1 MLIILY
7 VWILDIFLYSNTEI
21 FLIFFIFS
29 SFGIF
34 AYLVLVWS
42 RKYLEELI
50 VEENKGI
57 YTNLFIIREK
67 FTVLLSQVHF
77 KPSSLDYNF
86 YPVFFNILNNFFQI
100 LVNSEKIKFFY
111 KNYKR
116 WIKYVQVLL
125 INLYYSELRNL
136 RSLVSKEFNQLI
148 ESSNDQSS
156 ISKTTDPDKM
166 ILIHIENFAFLLTSQ
181 VTHMSLFELI
191 IENFRSFLSNL
202 GQKYMVFPS

>member
-1 MLIILY
+1 MLVILY

-29 SFGIF
+29 SFGVF

-67 FTVLLSQVHF
+67 FTFLLSYVHF
-77 KPSSLDYNF
+77 KPSSLDYNV
-86 YPVFFNILNNFFQI
+86 YPAFFNILNNFFQI
-100 LVNSEKIKFFY
+100 LINAEKVKFFY

-125 INLYYSELRNL
+125 INLYYFELKNL
-136 RSLVSKEFNQLI
+136 RYLVSKEFTQLI
-148 ESSNDQSS
+148 ESSNKQSS
-156 ISKTTDPDKM
+156 VSKTMDFDKM
-166 ILIHIENFAFLLTSQ
+166 ILIHI
-181 VTHMSLFELI
+181 I
-191 IENFRSFLSNL
+191 RP
-202 GQKYMVFPS
+202 GRPR

>member
-1 MLIILY
+1 MLLILY

-29 SFGIF
+29 SFGVF

-67 FTVLLSQVHF
+67 FTFLLSQVHF
-77 KPSSLDYNF
+77 KPSFLYYNF
-86 YPVFFNILNNFFQI
+86 YPDFFNILNTFFQI
-100 LVNSEKIKFFY
+100 LITAEKVKFFY

-116 WIKYVQVLL
+116 WVKYVQVLL
-125 INLYYSELRNL
+125 INLYYFELRNL

-148 ESSNDQSS
+148 ESSDKQSS
-156 ISKTTDPDKM
+156 VSKTIVFDKI
-166 ILIHIENFAFLLTSQ
+166 ILIHIENFAFLLTPH
-181 VTHMSLFELI
+181 VTTHMSLFELI
-191 IENFRSFLSNL
+191 IANFRSF
-202 GQKYMVFPS
+202 F

>member
-1 MLIILY
+1 
-7 VWILDIFLYSNTEI
+7 
-21 FLIFFIFS
+21 
-29 SFGIF
+29 
-34 AYLVLVWS
+34 
-42 RKYLEELI
+42 
-50 VEENKGI
+50 
-57 YTNLFIIREK
+57 
-67 FTVLLSQVHF
+67 
-77 KPSSLDYNF
+77 F

-181 VTHMSLFELI
+181 VT
-191 IENFRSFLSNL
+191 
-202 GQKYMVFPS
+202 